1 MSVLGQ
7 LRRNFHY
14 RDRHIF
20 LKLYK
25 QYVRPHLEFS
35 SPAWSPW
42 LQVDKDALEK
52 VQEKAIKMVTGL
64 KGSTYEEKCEELGL
78 KTLEERRGGQ
88 DMALVHKFLTE
99 QTGTE
104 LFRLTA
110 AQDRART
117 RQAAGEHGLSVQFAR
132 TDSRKY
138 SFDVQTVK
146 NWNKLPED
154 VKTSRNGEEFKNKLK
169 KL

>member
-1 MSVLGQ
+1 MIS
-7 LRRNFHY
+7 
-14 RDRHIF
+14 
-20 LKLYK
+20 
-25 QYVRPHLEFS
+25 
-35 SPAWSPW
+35 
-42 LQVDKDALEK
+42 
-52 VQEKAIKMVTGL
+52 GL

-78 KTLEERRGGQ
+78 ETLEERRGGQ

-110 AQDRART
+110 AQNRART

-132 TDSRKY
+132 TDPRKY
-138 SFDVQTVK
+138 SFAVRTVE
-146 NWNKLPED
+146 NWNKLPEE
-154 VKTSRNGEEFKNKLK
+154 VKTSRNGEEFKNKMK

>member
-1 MSVLGQ
+1 
-7 LRRNFHY
+7 
-14 RDRHIF
+14 
-20 LKLYK
+20 
-25 QYVRPHLEFS
+25 
-35 SPAWSPW
+35 
-42 LQVDKDALEK
+42 
-52 VQEKAIKMVTGL
+52 MVTGL

-78 KTLEERRGGQ
+78 ETLEERRGGQ
-88 DMALVHKFLTE
+88 DMALVQKFLTE

-110 AQDRART
+110 AQDRVRT

-132 TDSRKY
+132 TDPRKY
-138 SFDVQTVK
+138 SFSVRTVE